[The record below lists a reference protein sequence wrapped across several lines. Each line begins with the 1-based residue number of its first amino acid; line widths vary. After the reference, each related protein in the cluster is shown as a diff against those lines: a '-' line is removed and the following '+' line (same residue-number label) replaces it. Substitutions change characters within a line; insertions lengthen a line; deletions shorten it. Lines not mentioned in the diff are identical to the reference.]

1 MNLEKLIAVFD
12 AAGVCYEK
20 VADNEIMVDMPM
32 SAIKQENVLDIP
44 PTQSKLN
51 QIEGFNYV
59 DDLVWVSIMEDETGF
74 LNWLVIQPYCDNEE
88 G

>member
-12 AAGVCYEK
+12 VAGVSYER
-20 VADNEIMVDMPM
+20 VADNEVMVDMPM
-32 SAIKQENVLDIP
+32 TAVKQEDILDIP
-44 PTQSKLN
+44 ASQSILN
-51 QIEGFNYV
+51 CDPNLAYV

-74 LNWLVIQPYCDNEE
+74 LNWLVIQPHSANKE

>member
-12 AAGVCYEK
+12 VAGVSYEK

-32 SAIKQENVLDIP
+32 TAVMQEHILDIP
-44 PTQSKLN
+44 QSQSILN
-51 QIEGFNYV
+51 RDPRFAYV

>member
-12 AAGVCYEK
+12 VAGVSYEK

-32 SAIKQENVLDIP
+32 TAVMQEHISDIP
-44 PTQSKLN
+44 QSQSILN
-51 QIEGFNYV
+51 CDPRFEYV

-74 LNWLVIQPYCDNEE
+74 LNWLVIQPRYVNEE